1 VQTLKSLSLIIV
13 AAVLLL
19 GAAWS
24 TRAIASAAR
33 RRAGDAPVA
42 AARPAQSVTPDADLL
57 EARSI
62 GDPDAPVTVLEAS
75 DFQCPYCRQFWLRTL
90 PFIETEYI
98 NTGKVRYVFLN
109 LPLGQIHPN
118 AMAAHEFAMCAA
130 QQEQFWPVHDLLF
143 MYQPAWS
150 ALSDPGPYFRQLA
163 DSAGLDEG
171 RLEQCIESGEVQQLI
186 EQELRLNAQS
196 GLRSTPSFVIEGG
209 ILPGYAPIELWRP
222 ILDSIWE
229 AKANR

>member
-33 RRAGDAPVA
+33 RGAGDAPA
-42 AARPAQSVTPDADLL
+42 AARTVSSATTDADLL
-57 EARSI
+57 EARSK
-62 GDPDAPVTVLEAS
+62 GDPEAPVTILEAS

-90 PFIETEYI
+90 PYIETEYI

-109 LPLGQIHPN
+109 LPLAQMHAN
-118 AMAAHEFAMCAA
+118 ATAAHEFAMCAA
-130 QQEQFWPVHDLLF
+130 QQDRFWPVHDLLF
-143 MYQPAWS
+143 LYQPAWS
-150 ALSDPGPYFRQLA
+150 PLSDPGPYFRQLA
-163 DSAGLDEG
+163 DSAGLDHG
-171 RLEQCIESGEVQQLI
+171 RLERCIERGEVRQLI
-186 EQELRLNAQS
+186 EQELQLNAQS

-229 AKANR
+229 AKTEG